1 MKLEGHSCLKRKI
14 LKVKSKNKKQKT
26 KKYEIKHKKQKMRY
40 STMLIPTTK
49 ETPAE
54 AEVVSHQLLLRGGF
68 IRKLTSGLYTY
79 LPLGLAAMQ
88 KVAEI
93 VRQEMNRAGAQE
105 LLMPMVQPADLWEE
119 SGRWQKYGPE
129 LLRFTDRHNREYCLG
144 PTHEEVITDIAR
156 RELHSY
162 RQLPMNLYQV
172 QTKFRDEIRPRFG
185 LMRGRE
191 FVMKDAYSFDATDED
206 AGKSYQ
212 IMHDAYTRIFKRCG
226 LDFRPVEADSGT
238 IGGSF
243 SHEFMVLAKTGE
255 DTLVICKSCEYAANV
270 EKAKVVLPAP
280 EMQDVALQECVKVA
294 TPGMKKVERVAEF
307 LGVAPAD
314 VIKTMIYLADDE
326 PVAVLV
332 RGDREVQ
339 SVKLKNLLGAT
350 DVELAPDD
358 EVWKRT
364 KLPVGYI
371 GPVDIP
377 ITLVADQ
384 EVMQMVNGVAGACE
398 KGHHLTGV
406 NPGRDFTPAMTGDLR
421 QITTRDNCPV
431 CGGTLQ
437 LTEGIEVG
445 HIFKLGTNYS
455 EALEAT
461 FQDRDGNQQPL
472 VMGCYGIGV
481 SRVVAAA
488 IEQNHDNNGIIFPL
502 PLAPFQVIV
511 LNLGVNNEKTT
522 EAAEKLYQDLQA
534 AGIEVLFD
542 DRDERPG
549 SKFKDADLLGIP
561 YRVTVGKTWE
571 KEGLVELRL
580 RHNGATTTIPYDDA
594 AAEIATTVKSA
605 LQAIEETL

>member
-1 MKLEGHSCLKRKI
+1 
-14 LKVKSKNKKQKT
+14 
-26 KKYEIKHKKQKMRY
+26 MRY
-40 STMLIPTTK
+40 SKMLIPTTK

-54 AEVVSHQLLLRGGF
+54 AEVVSHQLLLRAGF

-129 LLRFTDRHNREYCLG
+129 LLRFKDRHEREYCLG

-191 FVMKDAYSFDATDED
+191 FVMKDGYSFDATDE
-206 AGKSYQ
+206 AASASYQ
-212 IMHDAYTRIFKRCG
+212 KMYAAYTRIFKRCG
-226 LDFRPVEADSGT
+226 LDFRPVEADSGS

-243 SHEFMVLAKTGE
+243 SHEFMVLAETGE
-255 DTLVICKSCEYAANV
+255 DTLVICKSCDYAANV
-270 EKAKVVLPAP
+270 EKAKVVLP
-280 EMQDVALQECVKVA
+280 EKTDTSCELQPCVKVA
-294 TPGMKKVERVAEF
+294 TPGMKKVDRVAEF
-307 LGVAPAD
+307 LDVKPTD
-314 VIKTMIYLADDE
+314 VIKTMIYLADNE

-339 SVKLKNLLGAT
+339 PVKLKNMLDVA
-350 DVELAPDD
+350 DVELAEDD

-371 GPVDIP
+371 GPVEIP
-377 ITLVADQ
+377 IKLVADQ
-384 EVMQMVNGVAGACE
+384 EVMQMVNAVAGACE

-406 NPGRDFTPAMTGDLR
+406 NPGRDFTPLMTGDVR
-421 QITTRDNCPV
+421 QITPEDSCPA
-431 CGGTLQ
+431 CGGSLE

-445 HIFKLGTNYS
+445 HIFKLGTKYS
-455 EALEAT
+455 DALEAT
-461 FQDRDGNQQPL
+461 FQDQEGNQQPL

-488 IEQNHDNNGIIFPL
+488 IEQNHDKNGIVFPL
-502 PLAPFQVIV
+502 PLAPFQVLV
-511 LNLGVNNEKTT
+511 LNLGVKNEKTT
-522 EAAEKLYQDLQA
+522 RAAEKLYKDLQA
-534 AGIEVLFD
+534 AGLEVLYD

-571 KEGLVELRL
+571 KEGAVELRL
-580 RHNGATTTIPYDDA
+580 RKNGETSTIIYEQ
-594 AAEIATTVKSA
+594 AAEEISA
-605 LQAIEETL
+605 MVHAALNTIQAIE

>member
-1 MKLEGHSCLKRKI
+1 
-14 LKVKSKNKKQKT
+14 
-26 KKYEIKHKKQKMRY
+26 MRY
-40 STMLIPTTK
+40 SQMLIPTTK

-54 AEVVSHQLLLRGGF
+54 AEVVSHQLLLRAGF

-88 KVAEI
+88 KVENI
-93 VRQEMNRAGAQE
+93 VRREMNRAGAQE
-105 LLMPMVQPADLWEE
+105 LLMPMVQPADLWQE
-119 SGRWQKYGPE
+119 SGRWKKYGPE
-129 LLRFTDRHNREYCLG
+129 LLRFKDRHDRDYCLG

-162 RQLPMNLYQV
+162 RQLPMNLYQI

-191 FVMKDAYSFDATDED
+191 FVMKDAYSFDVSDEA
-206 AGKSYQ
+206 AGESYRK
-212 IMHDAYTRIFKRCG
+212 MYDAYTRIFQCCG
-226 LDFRPVEADSGT
+226 LEFRPVEADSGT

-243 SHEFMVLAKTGE
+243 SHEFMVLADTGE
-255 DTLVICKSCEYAANV
+255 DTLVICQACDYAANV
-270 EKAKVVLPAP
+270 EKAKVVLPDAEP
-280 EMQDVALQECVKVA
+280 ADQELQECTKVA
-294 TPGMKKVERVAEF
+294 TPGMKKVDRVAEF
-307 LGVAPAD
+307 LGVTPQD
-314 VIKTMIYLADDE
+314 VIKTMIYLVDEE

-339 SVKLKNLLGAT
+339 SVKLKNMLNAS
-350 DVELAPDD
+350 DVELAEDD
-358 EVWKRT
+358 AVWKLTR
-364 KLPVGYI
+364 LPVGYI

-377 ITLVADQ
+377 IRLVADQ
-384 EVMQMVNGVAGACE
+384 EVMRMVNAVAGAGE

-406 NPGRDFTPAMTGDLR
+406 NPGRDFIPEQAGDLR
-421 QITTRDNCPV
+421 QITVDDTCPL

-455 EALEAT
+455 EALNAT
-461 FQDRDGNQQPL
+461 FQDQEGQQQPL

-488 IEQNHDNNGIIFPL
+488 IEQNHDKNGIIFPL
-502 PLAPFQVIV
+502 PLAPVQVIV
-511 LNLGVNNEKTT
+511 LNLGTKNKETT
-522 EAAEKLYQDLQA
+522 AAAENLYQDLQK
-534 AGIEVLFD
+534 AGLDVLYD

-571 KEGLVELRL
+571 KRWPGGV
-580 RHNGATTTIPYDDA
+580 A
-594 AAEIATTVKSA
+594 AASKRRDFNYC
-605 LQAIEETL
+605 L